1 MKKFI
6 TIICLLM
13 FSLLLVACGS
23 STKGTNNG
31 NVTEPQKKS
40 IYKEA
45 GAQKIVI
52 YTRTFEEWH
61 QKWLSNLVNDFNA
74 DLTDGIQV
82 EVKFYTEDTYP
93 DALVVARENGKAP
106 DIFISTYGDLYTNY
120 NNNWCA
126 PIEEYLTD
134 AQKEDFFEGALNMVS
149 YGGHMMA
156 YPWNLEP
163 GSLLFYRKDLLES
176 AGVTSVPKTWDE
188 LYAACEKIKPNLSR
202 GKYCLGVP
210 LGQIEC
216 SWVSYGLQMNT
227 TGGLALNDD
236 WSETR
241 IDHEGYKDIAE
252 FFYTL
257 YKNGYSPIAGI
268 TDEGYTDIVEA
279 LCDGKVAMTF
289 AGSWSVSYIYDYLTE
304 EEDKK
309 IIDQIG
315 VAPIPTKEGKQDIAT
330 SSNGGWCYCISQA
343 SKHKDMAAKVLNYMF
358 AQSPEITAQYFIAAY
373 NSKSP
378 TSKSVKDYLDTITV
392 VTPAE
397 WIQVINDV
405 ASKGFPEAIY
415 PWDIA
420 SEVGGIF
427 ATMELNAKTD
437 TFESLYA
444 KALLTA
450 KSNIATVMSRSNFPK
465 NPRLT
470 EKE

>member
-6 TIICLLM
+6 SLMFLLM
-13 FSLLLVACGS
+13 VSLVLVACGGE
-23 STKGTNNG
+23 GTNG
-31 NVTEPQKKS
+31 ESKTEKEVTYVEP
-40 IYKEA
+40 
-45 GAQKIVI
+45 GAQKITI

-61 QKWLSNLVNDFNA
+61 QKWLRKLVNDFNS
-74 DLTDGIQV
+74 DLEDGIQV
-82 EVKFYTEDTYP
+82 EVKFYTEDTFA

-120 NNNWCA
+120 NNNWCS
-126 PIEEYLTD
+126 PIDEYLTD
-134 AQKEDFFEGALNMVS
+134 AQKNDFFDGALDMVT

-163 GSLLFYRKDLLES
+163 GSLLFYRKDLLAN
-176 AGVTSVPKTWDE
+176 AGVTSIPKTWEE
-188 LYAACEKIKPNLSR
+188 LYAACAKIKTGLSR
-202 GKYCLGVP
+202 GKYCLGLP
-210 LGQIEC
+210 LGQTEC

-241 IDHEGYKDIAE
+241 IDNEGYKDIAR
-252 FFYTL
+252 FFYNI
-257 YKNGYSPIAGI
+257 YYNGYAPIAGI
-268 TDEGYTDIVEA
+268 TDEGYVDIVEA

-304 EEDKK
+304 EEDKA
-309 IIDQIG
+309 IINQIG
-315 VAPIPTKEGKQDIAT
+315 VAPIPTRDGNQDIAT
-330 SSNGGWCYCISQA
+330 SSNGGWCYCISKA
-343 SKHKDMAAKVLNYMF
+343 SKHKDMAAKFLNYMF
-358 AQSPEITAQYFIAAY
+358 VDSAEVTAQYFIAAY

-378 TSKSVKDYLDTITV
+378 TQQSVKDYLDSITV
-392 VTPAE
+392 VTPSE

-427 ATMELNAKTD
+427 ATMQLNAKTD
-437 TFESLYA
+437 TFDSLYS

-450 KSNIATVMSRSNFPK
+450 KSNIATVMSRSSFPK
-465 NPRLT
+465 NPKL
-470 EKE
+470 EENQG